1 VGGVAAKSSTAV
13 FALQGDLG
21 AGKTTFTQGFL
32 KGLGSKKRVTSPTF
46 VLMRRHRFG
55 SGSVARAPQKKF
67 KNVFHI
73 DAYRLKKPEHLA
85 ALELDV
91 ILNEPS
97 NIILIEWPE
106 QAKKFL
112 PKNTVWVKFKYGKKE
127 SERTIKI
134 TYPAHAAA
142 GKRPKK

>member
-1 VGGVAAKSSTAV
+1 M

-32 KGLGSKKRVTSPTF
+32 KGLGSKKRATSPTF
-46 VLMRRHRFG
+46 VLMRRHALG
-55 SGSVARAPQKKF
+55 GARGAARGAREKF
-67 KNVFHI
+67 KNIFHI

-91 ILNEPS
+91 ILNEPG
-97 NIILIEWPE
+97 NIVLIEWPE

-112 PKNTVWVKFKYGKKE
+112 PKDAVWIKFKYGKKE
-127 SERTIKI
+127 NERTITVMRLAQKK
-134 TYPAHAAA
+134 PA
-142 GKRPKK
+142 KRT